1 MKIIP
6 VNLKERSYNII
17 IGANSLDSLGKSIA
31 ALDLGND
38 AYIITNANIKNKYGK
53 RLQRA
58 LSKSKFNSKFK
69 LIADTEKSKS
79 LESACAVIQGL
90 AEYAKQKRIFIIAF
104 GGGVIGDLSG
114 FIASIYKRGTPYIQI
129 ATTLLAQVDS
139 SIGGKTGVDLAQGK
153 NLVGA
158 FYQPKL
164 VFSDISLLK
173 TLDLRQINNGL
184 AEVIKYGI
192 IKDKILFNYLEKK
205 YSTGHSQKNTIK
217 ELDFEFIITR
227 CGYIKAKI
235 VAQDERENLGVRTI
249 LNFGHTIGHA
259 IETAG
264 GYKTYSHGEAIAL
277 GMLVAADISV
287 IMGIACRST
296 QQRIEGIIKSV
307 GLPVK
312 IAKLSLKGII
322 KAHYCDKKFSGTKN
336 KFVLIE
342 KIGTTKIIEAV
353 PIRQIIQALET
364 RYR

>member
-1 MKIIP
+1 MKTIP
-6 VNLKERSYNII
+6 VNLKQRSYNII
-17 IGANSLDSLGKSIA
+17 IGDNTLDSLGKIIA
-31 ALDLGND
+31 TLDLGND
-38 AYIITNANIKNKYGK
+38 AYIITNSTIKNKYGK
-53 RLQRA
+53 KLSRA
-58 LSKSKFNSKFK
+58 LSKSKFNFIFK

-79 LESACAVIQGL
+79 LRSAYAIIQNL

-114 FIASIYKRGTPYIQI
+114 FIASIYKRGAPYIQI

-153 NLVGA
+153 NLVGT
-158 FYQPKL
+158 FYQPRL
-164 VFSDISLLK
+164 VFSDVSMLK

-192 IKDKILFNYLEKK
+192 IKDEALLNYLEKI
-205 YSTGHSQKNTIK
+205 YSAGHSPKNIIK

-235 VAQDERENLGVRTI
+235 VEQDEKDNLGIRTI

-264 GYKTYSHGEAIAL
+264 GYKTYSHGEAIAI
-277 GMLVAADISV
+277 GMLVATDISV
-287 IMGIACRST
+287 MMGIAGRST
-296 QQRIEGIIKSV
+296 QQRIESIIKSV

-312 IAKLSLKGII
+312 IDKVGLKDII
-322 KAHYCDKKFSGTKN
+322 TAHYCDKKFSGTKN

-342 KIGTTKIIEAV
+342 KIGKTKIIESV
-353 PIRQIIQALET
+353 PIGQITKALEK